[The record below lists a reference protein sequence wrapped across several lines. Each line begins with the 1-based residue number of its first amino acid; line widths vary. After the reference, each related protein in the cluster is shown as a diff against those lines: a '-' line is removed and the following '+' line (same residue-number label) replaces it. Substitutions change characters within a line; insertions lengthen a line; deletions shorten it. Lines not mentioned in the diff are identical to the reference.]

1 MQRLSS
7 FTLAMLGFLL
17 FLAPLPANCIQ
28 LKHSIIKYK
37 GTQVS
42 EAAIKRLQPYN
53 SFINYYSQFTFFKP
67 RHKVSPDFIRALI
80 LAESSAN
87 PNAISNKVAMGL
99 GQIIYST
106 GKEAALELS
115 RSRFT
120 FPQISRK
127 RLATL
132 QKDDLFDPE
141 MNILL
146 TCYLISK
153 YNYKFDGKLELVL
166 TAWNA
171 GEYQKELKEG
181 VVAPYQETHNLIG
194 KVNSYY
200 IDLLRKRSQLVA
212 NREQ

>member
-1 MQRLSS
+1 MQKLFT
-7 FTLAMLGFLL
+7 FTLILLSFLL
-17 FLAPLPANCIQ
+17 FLHPSSGNATQ
-28 LKHSIIKYK
+28 LKHSVNKYK

-42 EAAIKRLQPYN
+42 KAAIKRLEPYN
-53 SFINYYSQFTFFKP
+53 KLINHYSQFTFFRP

-87 PNAISNKVAMGL
+87 PNAVSNKTAMGL

-115 RSRFT
+115 RSQFT
-120 FPQISRK
+120 FQRISRE

-132 QKDDLFDPE
+132 QKKDLFDPE

-146 TCYLISK
+146 ICYLISK

-171 GEYQKELKEG
+171 GEYQKELKKG
-181 VVAPYQETHNLIG
+181 RVAPYEETHNLIG

-200 IDLLRKRSQLVA
+200 IDLLRKRSRLAA
-212 NREQ
+212 NRR

>member
-1 MQRLSS
+1 MQKLFT
-7 FTLAMLGFLL
+7 FTLALLSTLFFLL
-17 FLAPLPANCIQ
+17 PGPVNALQ
-28 LKHSIIKYK
+28 LKHSVSKYK

-42 EAAIKRLQPYN
+42 KEAIKRLEPFNKY
-53 SFINYYSQFTFFKP
+53 INHYSQFTFFRP

-87 PNAISNKVAMGL
+87 SNAVSNKAAMGL

-106 GKEAALELS
+106 GREAALELS
-115 RSRFT
+115 NSQFT
-120 FPQISRK
+120 FQRISRE

-132 QKDDLFDPE
+132 QKKDLFDPE

-153 YNYKFDGKLELVL
+153 YNFKFKGKLELVL

-171 GEYQKELKEG
+171 GVNQTELKKG
-181 VVAPYQETHNLIG
+181 RVAPYEETHNLIG

-200 IDLLRKRSQLVA
+200 IDLLRKRSRLA
-212 NREQ
+212 ATRR

>member
-1 MQRLSS
+1 MQRLSF
-7 FTLAMLGFLL
+7 FTLVLLGFHV
-17 FLAPLPANCIQ
+17 FLAPTPAICIH

-53 SFINYYSQFTFFKP
+53 KFINYYSQFTFFRP

-87 PNAISNKVAMGL
+87 PNAISNKVALGL

-106 GKEAALELS
+106 GKAAALELS
-115 RSRFT
+115 RSQFT
-120 FPQISRK
+120 FPHISRQ
-127 RLATL
+127 RLASL
-132 QKDDLFDPE
+132 KKEDLFDPE

-153 YNYKFDGKLELVL
+153 YNYKFNGKLELVL

-171 GEYQKELKEG
+171 GEYQKELKKG
-181 VVAPYQETHNLIG
+181 YVAPYRETHNLIG

-212 NREQ
+212 N

>member
-1 MQRLSS
+1 MHKPTH
-7 FTLAMLGFLL
+7 FTLVLLGFLL
-17 FLAPLPANCIQ
+17 FLLPLNGNSAQ
-28 LKHSIIKYK
+28 LKHSVNKYK
-37 GTQVS
+37 GTEVS
-42 EAAIKRLQPYN
+42 EAAIQRLKPYN
-53 SFINYYSQFTFFKP
+53 KFINYYSQFTFFRP

-87 PNAISNKVAMGL
+87 PNAVSSKIAMGL

-115 RSRFT
+115 RSSFT

-132 QKDDLFDPE
+132 SKDDLFDPE

-153 YNYKFDGKLELVL
+153 YNFKFNGQLELVL

-171 GEYQKELKEG
+171 GEYQKELKKG
-181 VVAPYQETHNLIG
+181 RVAPYQETHNLIG

-200 IDLLRKRSQLVA
+200 VDLLRKRSRLVA
-212 NREQ
+212 N